1 MSQFVPV
8 ISDIYYIRGGS
19 HPVFKQCAVLTCCC
33 LDRSINT
40 SFSVALKQL
49 LHVFFIH
56 YGLKYFVVS
65 LFTVIKSFRH
75 TPGIICVPTTY
86 RLSFSFSLRADHLFV
101 PLVKCILRCLLSW
114 RKAENWPGPQ
124 LITSLNL
131 LKAPSGFKLQTN
143 AAVGWQRETGRCRM
157 WT

>member
-1 MSQFVPV
+1 MCSAYMLLSGPKHRYVLMFLWTAVK
-8 ISDIYYIRGGS
+8 SDLWR
-19 HPVFKQCAVLTCCC
+19 
-33 LDRSINT
+33 

-143 AAVGWQRETGRCRM
+143 AAVGRQTETGRCRM